1 MAELDPYLQE
11 KLRQRAKV
19 RKAKTLGD
27 VAASLKVGQRYDP
40 TKPWQDLKRKLEAAQ
55 PWATGLSQS
64 EQYYFGQEYDA
75 RELARKQAHE
85 RLLKKVDVGIE
96 RARLDQNAQLT
107 QIMTDFKSLLELKEE
122 TENDLNLQR
131 YGPGGNPAV
140 AAERDR
146 RIEQADGSGVS
157 ARAESMDLAEA
168 EGMVLA
174 TDPDVQAVK
183 AYMTSEGVRKDES
196 DPNAPSVEEVNLILQ
211 QQGIEPGGT
220 TEEKFDKLVKSKA
233 KQAKAEYAGFLNSPI
248 TAAAG
253 VAAAAPEVE
262 GAPKSTMAEG
272 VEKLTMALDQQS
284 EIPGDRA
291 AAIERAA
298 SSMNPPLSAAGLID
312 ALAKS
317 QNPKHVA
324 AAKEAAKE
332 LDARDIKTEELS
344 KTYREVIPQKRDAL
358 SAYARRAGL
367 DGALAE
373 LEAMENEYLQY
384 LEDTGQSRRITDAE
398 EYLEAAAAEG
408 EVEEEGKGGAP
419 ISERER
425 NFYNIISETQ
435 GYAPEVMGRMLKA
448 IEDYED
454 LPTAQSLKAQVVGSQ
469 QFADFMKQRN
479 ITDRDIA
486 FRLMNREARAARAAD
501 RRKSREEIIR
511 QSREGRISRKDAEEV
526 LQGQVEPTQPQPP
539 KIDTAD
545 PTRFGLTSPEDAKKR

>member
-183 AYMTSEGVRKDES
+183 AYMASEGVRKDES
-196 DPNAPSVEEVNLILQ
+196 DPNAPSAEDVNLILQ

-324 AAKEAAKE
+324 AAKEAAQE

-358 SAYARRAGL
+358 SAYARRTGL

-384 LEDTGQSRRITDAE
+384 LEDTGQSRRITDAQ

-526 LQGQVEPTQPQPP
+526 LQEQVEPTSPQPP
-539 KIDTAD
+539 QIDTAD